1 MRKSVNLTQT
11 SSGKGPAG
19 GARHRADT
27 ETTRLMRLVESQR
40 YADVERVA
48 REYLARNGRHALALK
63 ALSFA
68 LVGLRRFEEV
78 LPVTEFALKQG
89 IGDGEV
95 HNNRAI
101 ALAELMRWDEALP
114 GFRSALALLP
124 DDCEIH
130 KNYGAAL
137 FRLHRWNEAIPCLL
151 KAIELHPGDY
161 LDAISIL
168 ARALFHA
175 RRLDEAFVVC
185 QTLCEEFPDLPGPLH
200 RLLMVELHRCSW
212 SDFDIRLIRLTGMLR
227 SQTLE
232 ANSWELFRYR
242 HLDMADFRRQAVVF
256 ARSMIPETLWNRRQ
270 WSGHEISPAGRPLRI
285 GYMSSDFL
293 EHPVANVISELI
305 ERHHRDVLHVSG
317 YSLRADDGSEE
328 RKRLVAA
335 FDEFVDLERLGVNAI
350 AERIRADRIDILVDL
365 NGWTGHQRTEVLAL
379 RCAPIQVNWLGY
391 AGTLGLEC
399 LADFIVG
406 DPEVTPMEHQPYY
419 TERIVQ
425 MPNSFMPAD
434 TRHSVAPT
442 PSRASQALPDDAFV
456 LCSFNNSYKLNPNL
470 FDIWCRLLGR
480 MADAVL
486 WLPKTND
493 TVAANLRRE
502 AEARGVSGDRLIFAS
517 RLAARADYLARIGL
531 ADLALDTFPY
541 NSHSTGVDVLIS
553 GVPMVTVR
561 GSSFPGRVGAS
572 LLRAA
577 GLPELI
583 AADEAGY
590 EALVLDLYADRARL
604 ADLRRR
610 LAEARHSAPLFD
622 MESFAHDLEARY
634 FAMAETMA
642 QPSPHAAPDRP
653 ALAKGS

>member
-1 MRKSVNLTQT
+1 MRKLVNLKQA
-11 SSGKGPAG
+11 SGAKGPAG
-19 GARHRADT
+19 GTRHRADA

-48 REYLARNGRHALALK
+48 REYLARNGRHPLALK

-114 GFRSALALLP
+114 EFRSALALLP

-130 KNYGAAL
+130 KNYGVAL

-168 ARALFHA
+168 ARALFYA
-175 RRLDEAFVVC
+175 RRLEEAYVVC
-185 QTLCEEFPDLPGPLH
+185 QTLCAEYPDSPGPLH
-200 RLLMVELHRCSW
+200 RLLTVELHRCSW
-212 SDFDIRLIRLTGMLR
+212 SDFDVRLNRLAGMLR
-227 SQTLE
+227 SQVLE
-232 ANSWELFRYR
+232 TNPWELFKYRY
-242 HLDMADFRRQAVVF
+242 LDMEDLRRQAVVF
-256 ARSMIPETLWNRRQ
+256 AKAMVPESLWHRRR
-270 WSGHEISPAGRPLRI
+270 WDGHRLETDKRPLRI
-285 GYMSSDFL
+285 GYLSSDFL
-293 EHPVANVISELI
+293 EHPVTFVISELI
-305 ERHHRDVLHVSG
+305 ERHHRDVVHVTG
-317 YSLRADDGSEE
+317 YSLRADDGGAE

-335 FDEFVDLERLGVNAI
+335 FDDFVDLERLGVNAV

-365 NGWTGHQRTEVLAL
+365 NGWTGYQRTEALAL
-379 RCAPIQVNWLGY
+379 RCAPVQVSWLGY
-391 AGTLGLEC
+391 AGTLGLES

-406 DPEVTPMEHQPYY
+406 DAEATPLAHQPYY

-425 MPNSFMPAD
+425 MPHTFMPVD
-434 TRHSVAPT
+434 TRYPVAPT
-442 PSRASQALPDDAFV
+442 PSRSSQGLPDDAFV
-456 LCSFNNSYKLNPNL
+456 LCSLNNSYKLNPKL
-470 FDIWCRLLGR
+470 FDIWCRLLAK
-480 MADAVL
+480 MPDAVL
-486 WLPKTND
+486 WLLRTND
-493 TVAANLRRE
+493 TVVTNLRSE
-502 AEARGVSGDRLIFAS
+502 AEARGISGDRLIFAS
-517 RLAARADYLARIGL
+517 RVPSRSDYLARIGL
-531 ADLALDTFPY
+531 ADLALDAFPY

-553 GVPMVTVR
+553 GVPMVAVR
-561 GSSFPGRVGAS
+561 GATFPGRVGAS

-590 EALVLDLYADRARL
+590 EALVLELYADRSRL

-622 MESFAHDLEARY
+622 MEGFAHDLEALY
-634 FAMAETMA
+634 IGMATTMA
-642 QPSPHAAPDRP
+642 QTSPPDAPARP
-653 ALAKGS
+653 VPVTGP